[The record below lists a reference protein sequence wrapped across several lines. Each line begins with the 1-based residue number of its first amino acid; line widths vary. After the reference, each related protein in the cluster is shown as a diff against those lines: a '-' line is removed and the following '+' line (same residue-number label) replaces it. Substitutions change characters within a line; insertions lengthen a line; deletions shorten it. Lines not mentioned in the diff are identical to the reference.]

1 MPDSKITML
10 ESLISRVD
18 DIIVDLESEDD
29 EYFVTALELATQ
41 LKSYLEEAIE
51 ESL

>member
-1 MPDSKITML
+1 MSDSKITML

-18 DIIVDLESEDD
+18 DLIVDLESEDD
-29 EYFVTALELATQ
+29 EYFHTAQELAQQ
-41 LKSYLEEAIE
+41 LKAYLEEAIE